1 LQWCPQATKY
11 ERHGVVV
18 DVLSVTLYR
27 FAGELQVT
35 GYYLGYPVRV
45 QVTAEKSLTLQAVD
59 KIQLAN
65 MVNIASID
73 GWRVK

>member
-1 LQWCPQATKY
+1 M
-11 ERHGVVV
+11 

-27 FAGELQVT
+27 YAGEFQVT
-35 GYYLGYPVRV
+35 GYYQGYPVRV
-45 QVTAEKSLTLQAVD
+45 QVTAEKSLTLQAES
-59 KIQLAN
+59 KEQLAN